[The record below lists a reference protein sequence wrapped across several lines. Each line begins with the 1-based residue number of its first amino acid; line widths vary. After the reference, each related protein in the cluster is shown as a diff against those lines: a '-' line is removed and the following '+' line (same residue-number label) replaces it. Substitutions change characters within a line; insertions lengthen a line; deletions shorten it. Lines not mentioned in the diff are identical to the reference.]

1 MSVESLME
9 LLENL
14 FDLEQIRAVVE
25 TNNILIF
32 EEITRKL
39 EVYLLKVS
47 NDADSTGG
55 VFFHHIFH
63 HFLTSLADQ
72 VQGEFEEL
80 LDGYTNKKNVFLGHC
95 RKYLLC
101 F

>member
-32 EEITRKL
+32 EEITREL

-47 NDADSTGG
+47 NDADSTDG
-55 VFFHHIFH
+55 VFD
-63 HFLTSLADQ
+63 FLTSLADQ

-80 LDGYTNKKNVFLGHC
+80 LDGYTNKKNVFLRHC

>member
-72 VQGEFEEL
+72 VQGNL
-80 LDGYTNKKNVFLGHC
+80 KNYLTVTPTKKTFS
-95 RKYLLC
+95 
-101 F
+101 

>member
-32 EEITRKL
+32 EEVTREL
-39 EVYLLKVS
+39 EVKS
-47 NDADSTGG
+47 
-55 VFFHHIFH
+55 
-63 HFLTSLADQ
+63 
-72 VQGEFEEL
+72 
-80 LDGYTNKKNVFLGHC
+80 K
-95 RKYLLC
+95 
-101 F
+101 